1 MVKTKKRQNSNP
13 IHLSGSSNSDI
24 DLDLHGDDSW
34 VVVKKQKVTIL
45 VPPTSIVTKS
55 SSPNAGQS
63 QLQPITQKVSNCQA
77 GALEET
83 CQESPAVV
91 LPSISKTV
99 KQSVAAH
106 CNSTVKEP
114 LKQAVTPNPDEA
126 CNSRPCKVSGLLNS
140 AKSMKQ
146 PTHLHCPGGF
156 LTGSTLLNQRL
167 RALNL
172 ERKLQKAGGLSRWL
186 ESLGLNQFVDPP
198 FSFSLPGIDGRKSVW
213 LRAYLLPLHQD
224 FFFNRQRT
232 LFNLSSG
239 RLFIGRYTQSNAK
252 DLVEEFYL

>member
-1 MVKTKKRQNSNP
+1 MVKTKQRQNSNP

-45 VPPTSIVTKS
+45 VPPTSIVTRS

-77 GALEET
+77 GTLEET
-83 CQESPAVV
+83 CLESPAVV
-91 LPSISKTV
+91 LPSTSKNV

-114 LKQAVTPNPDEA
+114 LKLAVSPNPDEA
-126 CNSRPCKVSGLLNS
+126 CNSRPCKVSGLLKS

-146 PTHLHCPGGF
+146 PTHLHCPGVF

-186 ESLGLNQFVDPP
+186 ESLGLNQFV
-198 FSFSLPGIDGRKSVW
+198 GIFQRKSISKFHLV
-213 LRAYLLPLHQD
+213 
-224 FFFNRQRT
+224 
-232 LFNLSSG
+232 NLTMKKLKDMGANAVGPRRKLIHAIECVCQPYSSET
-239 RLFIGRYTQSNAK
+239 FEPVYEI
-252 DLVEEFYL
+252 